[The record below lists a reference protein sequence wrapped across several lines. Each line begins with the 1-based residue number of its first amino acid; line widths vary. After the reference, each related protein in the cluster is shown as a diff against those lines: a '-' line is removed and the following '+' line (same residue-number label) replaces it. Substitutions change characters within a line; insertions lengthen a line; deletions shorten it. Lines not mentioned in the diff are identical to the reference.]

1 MNDEPRMTLAGQS
14 HGSEEAAA
22 TVQASTRTVTPPP
35 IPTKVEALQG
45 GVVALIGLVTDIQD
59 RLAKLEGSD
68 SRWVETMQAT
78 ILSEAEQAV
87 ETACKDVDWENLA
100 EQAVQNTDCGYIIE
114 SGVESAVDQIEWEDH
129 ASEAVE
135 EAVRDLDIGE
145 LVAERL
151 AKVRIGIIN

>member
-1 MNDEPRMTLAGQS
+1 MDV
-14 HGSEEAAA
+14 
-22 TVQASTRTVTPPP
+22 VQNGLS
-35 IPTKVEALQG
+35 
-45 GVVALIGLVTDIQD
+45 ALINIVADMQE
-59 RLAKLEGSD
+59 RLTKLEGSD

-87 ETACKDVDWENLA
+87 ETACGDVDWENLA

-114 SGVESAVDQIEWEDH
+114 SGVESAVDQIEWDDH

>member
-1 MNDEPRMTLAGQS
+1 MSEEPRMTLADETTAGAARRL
-14 HGSEEAAA
+14 EESRQQ
-22 TVQASTRTVTPPP
+22 TVKPHQTMD
-35 IPTKVEALQG
+35 
-45 GVVALIGLVTDIQD
+45 VVHNGLSALINIVGDIQE

-68 SRWVETMQAT
+68 SLWVETMQAT

>member
-1 MNDEPRMTLAGQS
+1 MSEEPRMTLADDD
-14 HGSEEAAA
+14 
-22 TVQASTRTVTPPP
+22 TTPP
-35 IPTKVEALQG
+35 IPTKLEAIQG
-45 GVVALIGLVTDIQD
+45 GVVALIALISDVQE

-68 SRWVETMQAT
+68 SLWVETMQAT
-78 ILSEAEQAV
+78 VLSEADRAV
-87 ETACKDVDWENLA
+87 ESACEGVDWENLA

-114 SGVESAVDQIEWEDH
+114 SGVESAVDQIEWDDH